1 MLSFE
6 HVGKRFGAV
15 QALEDSSFS
24 VERGR
29 MLGFL
34 GPNGAG
40 KTTAMRTIFGLV
52 EPDTGTVLWNQLPI
66 GLAERLRF
74 GYMPE
79 ERGLYPRMPVGEQLA
94 YFGALHGLDD
104 REARAAAADWLQRLD
119 LAGRADAKLEE
130 LSHGNQQRVQLAA
143 ALLHQP
149 ELLIL
154 DEPFA
159 GLDPVAVQT
168 LADVLR
174 AEAARG
180 AAVLFSS
187 HQLDL
192 VEDICEDVVIVDHG
206 HVIATGDL
214 NSLRRASQR
223 RRIELQL
230 EGAAPAWLPGIGGVE
245 LDDRRNGNLRLL
257 ASQEVDPEQVL
268 MEAKRAG
275 RVLAFSYGPP
285 TLAELFLELVAP

>member
-1 MLSFE
+1 VLSLE
-6 HVGKRFGAV
+6 RVSKRFGAV

-52 EPDTGTVLWNQLPI
+52 EPDAGTVLWNGLPI
-66 GLAERLRF
+66 GVAERLRF

-79 ERGLYPRMPVGEQLA
+79 ERGLYPRMLIGEQLA

-104 REARAAAADWLQRLD
+104 RRARAAAAEWLQRLD
-119 LAGRADAKLEE
+119 LGDRAHAKLEE

-149 ELLIL
+149 ELLVL

-192 VEDICEDVVIVDHG
+192 VEDICEDVAIVDHG
-206 HVIATGDL
+206 RVIATGDL
-214 NSLRRASQR
+214 DSLRRASQR
-223 RRIELQL
+223 RRIELQVD
-230 EGAAPAWLPGIGGVE
+230 GAAAGWLPGIGGVE
-245 LDDRRNGNLRLL
+245 LVERRNGDLRLR

-268 MEAKRAG
+268 MEAEHAG
-275 RVLAFSYGPP
+275 RVIAFSYGPP